1 MQTIIDPVQGIFQAA
16 RSLEA
21 LIASGAPVSR
31 KHLNTAMEEAFGGDD
46 ASGAWTQRQS
56 FDALETAMTLTLLSR
71 AEATDIATEI
81 SELASL
87 VARLPTHTVR
97 SEEQYQLQQ
106 FSTPAD
112 IAGLAAH
119 LAAIGLDDLVL
130 EPSAG
135 TGLLAAFARRAGA
148 RLQLNEYDPVRA
160 GLLRSI
166 FNDPEVTEH
175 DGARIA
181 TLRASDPR
189 PSVILIN
196 PPFSMSLGRGEDR
209 NAAARHLASALNRLA
224 RGGRAVAIMPDWF
237 APGPRMEQVFRTTLD
252 GMTVSMSLRLDSGAY
267 AKHGTSVAVRI
278 YVIDKLPGQ
287 LSCVTINRASAA
299 DLLAAIAAVPPRAA
313 LAPMERDT
321 GARPA
326 KLSLFRSVKSAV
338 PRPVIIRAPQ
348 RNEVADVRYT
358 VLNEPA
364 PAGEQQ
370 GVYSAYRPSR
380 VAFTDAGEHPTL
392 LVESA
397 AMASINAPRPSYVP
411 RLPEQIVAR
420 KLLSAAQLET
430 VVYAGEAW
438 SRTLP
443 GRFVVD
449 PKLVQ
454 LQESAEGRAYRCGFF
469 LGDGTGAGKGRQ
481 AAACIMDQWLRGKRK
496 HLWISKNAPLLEDAR
511 RDWTALGGLSADI
524 IELSAWKI
532 GQTISAPEGIL
543 FIPYGTLRSQRVDD
557 TRLDQIIEWAGDAFD
572 GVIVLDEAHELG
584 GVAGGEGT
592 MGKKDGSLQGI
603 AGVMLQNRLPDARVL
618 YASATGASDINN
630 LAYAVRLGLWGPGT
644 AFGTREKFITEI
656 REGGIAAMELVARDL
671 KASGLYLSRAL
682 SFAGVEYDILQ
693 HDLTPDQIAIYDQY
707 SDAWSIIHRNME
719 EALDYTG
726 IVDALEDAT
735 LNSQAKAAARSR
747 FEGAKQRFFGQ
758 ILLSMKLPS
767 LFPAIDAHLTD
778 NESVVIQLV
787 STAEAI
793 LDRRLADLEPDERE
807 ALDIDLS
814 PRELCIDYLRRA
826 FPTRQME
833 EYQDDTGETRSRP
846 MFDTSGNAV
855 YNERAEAA
863 RDALVEHL
871 CALPP
876 IHSALDAI
884 ILRFGADLVA
894 EVTGRSKRL
903 MRSADGSQRL
913 ESRSA
918 RSNLVETQAFMSG
931 TKRVLVFSDAGGTGR
946 SYHASLD
953 VKNQERRV
961 HFLLEPGWRADR
973 AIQGL
978 GRTHRTHQAQPPLF
992 RPVTTNCRG
1001 ELRFTSTIARR
1012 LDSLGA
1018 LTRGQ
1023 RQTGGQNLF
1032 DPSDNLESDY
1042 AKAALIDWYHLL
1054 VRGKLTSTTLSSF
1067 ERESGLTL
1075 NDKDGIISE
1084 DLPPIQ
1090 RWLNRLLA
1098 LKIATQNA
1106 IFDEFIALVETRVSA
1121 AKEAGT
1127 FDVGVETLLVDS
1139 CELLGDTIIRT
1150 DPQTGATSH
1159 LLEILT
1165 HRRRQPVALLR
1176 LKGLAERE
1184 PRIGWLKNGRSGKVA
1199 LRIPAHPHMDDQGN
1213 TLTRYE
1219 LVRPLRS
1226 EFMLAR
1232 DLEESAWEEVDQT
1245 VFDAA
1250 WQAEYEADANSLVSD
1265 TLFLATGLLL
1275 PVWGALPKE
1284 DLTVNRI
1291 LDQAGNGWLGRR
1303 IPEIYVEGVL
1313 NKLGVAQRVD
1323 IAPEKLAEAILA
1335 GRTYTAQHPLNVTI
1349 KTSRVNGQKRLEI
1362 VGAEAAQLPSF
1373 KAMGCFTEIIAYKT
1387 RLFIP
1392 LEGAAAIVA
1401 GLVA

>member
-1 MQTIIDPVQGIFQAA
+1 MRMTTDVGEGLFIAASTIYDNID
-16 RSLEA
+16 
-21 LIASGAPVSR
+21 SGETITR
-31 KHLNTAMEEAFGGDD
+31 DTLNAAMELAFGASD
-46 ASGAWTQRQS
+46 ASGAWSQRQS
-56 FDALETAMTLTLLSR
+56 FDALEAAMSLWLTSSR
-71 AEATDIATEI
+71 PDPEPAT
-81 SELASL
+81 ELASL
-87 VARLPTHTVR
+87 SAKVALFPTHTVR
-97 SEEQYQLQQ
+97 SEEQYLLQQ

-112 IAGLAAH
+112 IAWLTSH
-119 LAAIGLDDLVL
+119 LAVLGADDIVL

-135 TGLLAAFARRAGA
+135 TGMLAAFAKRAGTS
-148 RLQLNEYDPVRA
+148 LQLNEFDPTRA
-160 GLLRSI
+160 SLLRHI
-166 FNDPEVTEH
+166 FPGCTVSEH

-181 TLRASDPR
+181 SLCADALRPT
-189 PSVILIN
+189 VVLIN

-209 NAAARHLASALNRLA
+209 NAAARHLASALNRLD

-237 APGPRMEQVFRTTLD
+237 APGPRMEQIFRTTLE
-252 GMTVSMSLRLDSGAY
+252 GTTIKLSLRLDRGAY

-278 YVIDKLPGQ
+278 YVIDKVPGS
-287 LSCVTINRASAA
+287 LSCVTINRATPA
-299 DLLAAIAAVPPRAA
+299 DLLAAIDCVPPRA
-313 LAPMERDT
+313 LRVAPERRAAT
-321 GARPA
+321 QPTR
-326 KLSLFRSVKSAV
+326 LSLFRSVKSAA
-338 PRPVIIRAPQ
+338 PRPVIVRTPQ
-348 RNEVADVRYT
+348 RNEVADIAYR
-358 VLNEPA
+358 VLDEPA

-370 GVYSAYRPSR
+370 GVYSSYRPSR
-380 VAFTDAGEHPTL
+380 LEFFEAGEHPTM

-397 AMASINAPRPSYVP
+397 AMASIHAPKPAYVP
-411 RLPEQIVAR
+411 RLPEQIVAK

-430 VVYAGEAW
+430 VVYAGDAW

-449 PKLVQ
+449 PKSVQ
-454 LQESAEGRAYRCGFF
+454 LTESADGATYRTGFF

-481 AAACIMDQWLRGKRK
+481 AAACIMDQWLRGKRR
-496 HLWISKNAPLLEDAR
+496 HIWISKNAPLLEDAR

-524 IELSAWKI
+524 IELAAWKI
-532 GQTISAPEGIL
+532 NQPISAPEGIL
-543 FIPYGTLRSQRVDD
+543 FVPYGTLRSARVDE
-557 TRLDQIIEWAGDAFD
+557 TRLDQIIAWAGADFE

-592 MGKKDGSLQGI
+592 MGRKDGSLQGI
-603 AGVMLQNRLPDARVL
+603 AGVMLQNRLPEARVL

-644 AFGTREKFITEI
+644 AFANREKFITEI

-682 SFAGVEYDILQ
+682 SFAGVEYEILQ
-693 HDLTPDQIAIYDQY
+693 HDLTPDQIEIYDQY
-707 SDAWSIIHRNME
+707 SEGWSIIHRNME
-719 EALDYTG
+719 DALELTG
-726 IVDALEDAT
+726 IVDALENAT

-747 FEGAKQRFFGQ
+747 FESAKQRFFGQ
-758 ILLSMKLPS
+758 LLLSMKLPS
-767 LFPAIDAHLTD
+767 LFPAIDQHLTEGD
-778 NESVVIQLV
+778 SVVIQLV

-793 LDRRLADLEPDERE
+793 LDRRLAELDPEERE
-807 ALDIDLS
+807 ALDLDLS
-814 PRELCIDYLRRA
+814 PRELVIDYLTRA
-826 FPTRQME
+826 FPTRQMV

-846 MFDTSGNAV
+846 MFDADGNAV
-855 YNERAEAA
+855 YNAQAEAA
-863 RDALVEHL
+863 REALLEHL

-884 ILRFGADLVA
+884 ILRFGADMVA

-918 RSNLVETQAFMSG
+918 RSNLVETQAFMQGS
-931 TKRVLVFSDAGGTGR
+931 KRLLIFSDAGGTGR

-953 VKNQERRV
+953 AKNQARRV

-1012 LDSLGA
+1012 LDALGA

-1054 VRGKLTSTTLSSF
+1054 VRGKLQSCTLAGF
-1067 ERESGLTL
+1067 ENDTGLRLT
-1075 NDKDGIISE
+1075 DQDGVISE

-1098 LKIATQNA
+1098 LRIATQNA

-1121 AKEAGT
+1121 AKDAGT
-1127 FDVGVETLLVDS
+1127 FDVGVETLLVES

-1165 HRRRQPVALLR
+1165 QRRRQPLALSR
-1176 LKGLAERE
+1176 LKGFSRDKHVA
-1184 PRIGWLKNGRSGKVA
+1184 WLRNARSGKVA

-1213 TLTRYE
+1213 TLIRYE

-1226 EFMLAR
+1226 EFILLR
-1232 DLEESAWEEVDQT
+1232 DLAESAWEAIAEAA
-1245 VFDAA
+1245 FDAA
-1250 WQAEYEADANSLVSD
+1250 WHSEFEADASSLIAD
-1265 TLFLATGLLL
+1265 TLYLATGLLL

-1284 DLTVNRI
+1284 DLTVMRI
-1291 LDQAGNGWLGRR
+1291 LDAAGNGWLGRR
-1303 IPEIYVEGVL
+1303 IPDIYVERVL
-1313 NKLGVAQRVD
+1313 DRLGVSDRVA
-1323 IAPEKLAEAILA
+1323 IAPEKLTQAILA
-1335 GRTYTAQHPLNVTI
+1335 GRSYTLKHPLNATI

-1362 VGAEAAQLPSF
+1362 AGADAAQLSGF

-1387 RLFIP
+1387 RVFLP
-1392 LEGAAAIVA
+1392 LDTAPSILARLLA
-1401 GLVA
+1401 

>member
-1 MQTIIDPVQGIFQAA
+1 MRMMTTLGEGLNLAA
-16 RSLEA
+16 RDIHS
-21 LIASGAPVSR
+21 LIALDQPITRAT
-31 KHLNTAMEEAFGGDD
+31 LNTAMERAFGASD
-46 ASGAWTQRQS
+46 ATGAWSQRQS
-56 FDALETAMTLTLLSR
+56 FDALEAAVSLWVMQAPKEGDLKT
-71 AEATDIATEI
+71 
-81 SELASL
+81 ELANIAAM
-87 VARLPTHTVR
+87 VARLPTQTVR
-97 SEEQYQLQQ
+97 SEEQYALQQ

-112 IAGLAAH
+112 IAWLAAY
-119 LAAIGLDDLVL
+119 LAAVTRSDIVL

-135 TGLLAAFARRAGA
+135 TGLLAAFAKRAGA
-148 RLQLNEYDPVRA
+148 TLQLNEYDPVRA
-160 GLLRSI
+160 SLLRQLFSGS
-166 FNDPEVTEH
+166 DVSEH

-181 TLRASDPR
+181 SLRAEDPR
-189 PSVILIN
+189 PSVLLIN
-196 PPFSMSLGRGEDR
+196 PPFSMSLGRGVDR
-209 NAAARHLASALNRLA
+209 NAAARHLASALNRLE

-237 APGPRMEQVFRTTLD
+237 APGPRTEQVFRTTLD
-252 GMTVSMSLRLDSGAY
+252 GMRVVQSLRLDRGAY

-278 YVIDKLPGQ
+278 YVIDKLPGS
-287 LSCVTINRASAA
+287 LTCVTINRVTPA
-299 DLLAAIAAVPPRAA
+299 DLLDAIPMVPSRAA
-313 LAPMERDT
+313 LVPAD
-321 GARPA
+321 RPA
-326 KLSLFRSVKSAV
+326 SSRSSKLSLFRSVKSTT
-338 PRPVIIRAPQ
+338 PRPVIMRAPQ
-348 RNEVADVRYT
+348 RNEVADIGYI
-358 VLNEPA
+358 VLAEPA

-370 GVYSAYRPSR
+370 GVYSSYRPSR
-380 VAFTDAGEHPTL
+380 LMFTDAGEHPTM

-397 AMASINAPRPSYVP
+397 AMASINAPKPAYVP

-430 VVYAGEAW
+430 VVYAGDAW
-438 SRTLP
+438 SRELP

-449 PKLVQ
+449 PKSVQ
-454 LQESAEGRAYRCGFF
+454 LTETADGDSYRYGFF

-481 AAACIMDQWLRGKRK
+481 AAACIMDQWLRGKRR
-496 HLWISKNAPLLEDAR
+496 HVWISKNATLLEDAR

-524 IELSAWKI
+524 IELAAWKI
-532 GQTISAPEGIL
+532 NQPISSPEGIL
-543 FIPYGTLRSQRVDD
+543 FVPYGTLRSARVDE
-557 TRLDQIIEWAGDAFD
+557 TRLDQIIAWAGADFE
-572 GVIVLDEAHELG
+572 GVVVLDEAHELG

-592 MGKKDGSLQGI
+592 MGRKDGSLQGI
-603 AGVMLQNRLPDARVL
+603 AGVMLQNRLPKARVL

-644 AFGTREKFITEI
+644 AFASREKFITEI

-693 HDLTPDQIAIYDQY
+693 HDLSPDQIDVYDQY
-707 SDAWSIIHRNME
+707 SEAWSIIHRNME
-719 EALDYTG
+719 EALEITG
-726 IVDALEDAT
+726 IVDAIEDAT

-747 FEGAKQRFFGQ
+747 FESAKQRFFGQ

-767 LFPAIDAHLTD
+767 LFPAIDQHL
-778 NESVVIQLV
+778 NEEDSVVIQLV

-793 LDRRLADLEPDERE
+793 LDRRLADLDPQERE
-807 ALDIDLS
+807 ELDVDLS
-814 PRELCIDYLRRA
+814 PRELVIDYLARA
-826 FPTRQME
+826 FPTRQMV

-846 MFDTSGNAV
+846 MFDADGNAV
-855 YNERAEAA
+855 YNAQAEEA
-863 RDALVEHL
+863 RDALIEQL
-871 CALPP
+871 CALPA

-884 ILRFGADLVA
+884 ILRFGADMVA

-918 RSNLVETQAFMSG
+918 RSNLVETQAFMNG
-931 TKRVLVFSDAGGTGR
+931 TKRLLIFSDAGGTGR

-953 VKNQERRV
+953 VTNQARRV

-1012 LDSLGA
+1012 LDALGA

-1042 AKAALIDWYHLL
+1042 AKAALINWYHLL
-1054 VRGKLTSTTLSSF
+1054 VRGKLESMSLKDF
-1067 ERESGLTL
+1067 ECASGLSLT
-1075 NDKDGIISE
+1075 DKDGIISE

-1098 LKIATQNA
+1098 LRIATQNA

-1121 AKEAGT
+1121 AKDAGT
-1127 FDVGVETLLVDS
+1127 FDVGVETLLVES

-1165 HRRRQPVALLR
+1165 QRRRQPLALAR
-1176 LKGLAERE
+1176 LKAMTQDK
-1184 PRIGWLKNGRSGKVA
+1184 RIAWLRNSRSGKVA

-1213 TLTRYE
+1213 TLIRYE

-1226 EFMLAR
+1226 EFILERNLA
-1232 DLEESAWEEVDQT
+1232 ESAWEDMSESN
-1245 VFDAA
+1245 FDAA
-1250 WQAEYEADANSLVSD
+1250 WQAEYEEDANGLVAD
-1265 TLFLATGLLL
+1265 TLYLATGLLL

-1284 DLTVNRI
+1284 DLSVMRI
-1291 LDQAGNGWLGRR
+1291 LDEAGNGWLGRR
-1303 IPEIYVEGVL
+1303 IPEIYVERVL
-1313 NKLGVAQRVD
+1313 DKLGVSDRVA
-1323 IAPEKLAEAILA
+1323 IAPDKLAQAILA
-1335 GRTYTAQHPLNVTI
+1335 GRSYTVKHPLNATI
-1349 KTSRVNGQKRLEI
+1349 KTSRVNGHKRLEI
-1362 VGAEAAQLPSF
+1362 AGVEAAQLPGL

-1387 RLFIP
+1387 RVFVP
-1392 LEGAAAIVA
+1392 LDAASSILARLLA
-1401 GLVA
+1401 

>member
-1 MQTIIDPVQGIFQAA
+1 MQTIIDPAEGILRAA
-16 RSLEA
+16 RDIHSL
-21 LIASGAPVSR
+21 IVSDAPVTR
-31 KHLNTAMEEAFGGDD
+31 TGLNEAMTRAFGADD
-46 ASGAWTQRQS
+46 ASGAWSQRQS
-56 FDALETAMTLTLLSR
+56 FDALEAAMSLAIAAKDR
-71 AEATDIATEI
+71 EADPG

-87 VARLPTHTVR
+87 TALVASLPTHTVR
-97 SEEQYQLQQ
+97 SEAQYELQQ

-112 IAGLAAH
+112 IACLVAH
-119 LAAIGLDDLVL
+119 LARIDRDDIVL

-135 TGLLAAFARRAGA
+135 TGILAAFAKREGA

-160 GLLRSI
+160 ALLRSI
-166 FNDPEVTEH
+166 FSDAPVTGH

-181 TLRASDPR
+181 TLCATDPR
-189 PSVILIN
+189 PSVVLVN
-196 PPFSMSLGRGEDR
+196 PPFSVSLGRGEDR
-209 NAAARHLASALNRLA
+209 NAGARHLASALGRLE
-224 RGGRAVAIMPDWF
+224 RGGRAIAVMPDWF

-252 GMTVSMSLRLDSGAY
+252 GMTVALSLRLDAGAY
-267 AKHGTSVAVRI
+267 AKHGTSVAVRL

-287 LSCVTINRASAA
+287 LSCVTINRATPLE
-299 DLLAAIAAVPPRAA
+299 LLAAIPSIPPRAP
-313 LAPMERDT
+313 LAPAESQAP
-321 GARPA
+321 ARPA
-326 KLSLFRSVKSAV
+326 RLSLFRSVKSAV
-338 PRPVIIRAPQ
+338 QRPVIIRSPQ
-348 RNEVADVRYT
+348 RNEVTDVRYA
-358 VLNEPA
+358 VLDEPA

-380 VAFTDAGEHPTL
+380 VVFTDAGEHPTM

-397 AMASINAPRPSYVP
+397 AMASINAPKPGYVP

-430 VVYAGEAW
+430 VVYAGDAW

-443 GRFVVD
+443 GRYAID
-449 PKLVQ
+449 PKSVQ
-454 LQESAEGRAYRCGFF
+454 LQESAEGRSYRCGFF

-496 HLWISKNAPLLEDAR
+496 HIWISKNAPLLEDAR
-511 RDWTALGGLSADI
+511 RDWTALGGLAADI
-524 IELSAWKI
+524 IELGAWKI

-543 FIPYGTLRSQRVDD
+543 FIPYGTLRSQRVED
-557 TRLDQIIEWAGDAFD
+557 TRLDQIVEWAGDAFE

-644 AFGTREKFITEI
+644 AFAGREKFITEI

-693 HDLTPDQIAIYDQY
+693 HDLTDDQIGIYDQY
-707 SDAWSIIHRNME
+707 SEAWSIIHRNME
-719 EALDYTG
+719 EALGHTG
-726 IVDALEDAT
+726 IVDPLEDET

-747 FEGAKQRFFGQ
+747 FESAKQRFFGQ

-767 LFPAIDAHLTD
+767 LFPAIDAHLKD
-778 NESVVIQLV
+778 SESAVIQLV

-793 LDRRLADLEPDERE
+793 LDRRLADLDPEERE
-807 ALDIDLS
+807 ALDVDLS

-833 EYQDDTGETRSRP
+833 EYKDDTGETRSRP
-846 MFDTSGNAV
+846 MFDAAGNAV

-931 TKRVLVFSDAGGTGR
+931 AKRVLVFSDAGGTGR

-953 VKNQERRV
+953 AKNQERRV

-1023 RQTGGQNLF
+1023 RQTGGQNMF

-1042 AKAALIDWYHLL
+1042 AKSALIDWYHLL
-1054 VRGKLTSTTLSSF
+1054 VRGKLTSTTLASF
-1067 ERESGLTL
+1067 ERDSGLSLT
-1075 NDKDGIISE
+1075 DKDGVIRE

-1098 LKIATQNA
+1098 LKIAQQNA

-1121 AKEAGT
+1121 AKDAGT
-1127 FDVGVETLLVDS
+1127 FDVGVETLLVES
-1139 CELLGDTIIRT
+1139 CELLSDTVIRT

-1165 HRRRQPVALLR
+1165 KRRRQPVPLAR
-1176 LKGLAERE
+1176 LKGLATGERAVA
-1184 PRIGWLKNGRSGKVA
+1184 WLQNGRSGKVA
-1199 LRIPAHPHMDDQGN
+1199 LRIAAHPHMDAEGN

-1226 EFMLAR
+1226 EYILAR
-1232 DLEESAWEEVDQT
+1232 NLEESAWSEIEEAD
-1245 VFDAA
+1245 FERA
-1250 WQAEYEADANSLVSD
+1250 WQAEFEEDANRLVSD

-1291 LDQAGNGWLGRR
+1291 LDEAGNGWLGRH

-1313 NKLGVAQRVD
+1313 DKLGVTDRVE
-1323 IAPEKLAEAILA
+1323 IAPEKLTDAILA
-1335 GRTYTAQHPLNVTI
+1335 GRSYTAKHPLNVTI

-1362 VGAEAAQLPSF
+1362 TGAEAAQLASF

-1392 LEGAAAIVA
+1392 LEGAAGIVA
-1401 GLVA
+1401 RLLA

>member
-1 MQTIIDPVQGIFQAA
+1 MRMMTTLGEGLNLAA
-16 RSLEA
+16 RDIHS
-21 LIASGAPVSR
+21 LIASDQPITRAT
-31 KHLNTAMEEAFGGDD
+31 LNTAMERAFGASD
-46 ASGAWTQRQS
+46 ATGAWSQRQS
-56 FDALETAMTLTLLSR
+56 FDALEAAVSLWVMQAPMEGYLKTGLANIAAM
-71 AEATDIATEI
+71 
-81 SELASL
+81 
-87 VARLPTHTVR
+87 VARLPTQTVR
-97 SEEQYQLQQ
+97 SEEQYALQQ

-112 IAGLAAH
+112 IAWLAAY
-119 LAAIGLDDLVL
+119 LAAITPSDIVL
-130 EPSAG
+130 EPCAG
-135 TGLLAAFARRAGA
+135 TGLLAAFAKRAGA
-148 RLQLNEYDPVRA
+148 TLQLNEYDPVRA
-160 GLLRSI
+160 SLLRLLFSGS
-166 FNDPEVTEH
+166 DVSEH

-181 TLRASDPR
+181 SLRAEDPR
-189 PSVILIN
+189 PSVLLIN
-196 PPFSMSLGRGEDR
+196 PPFSMSLGRGVDR
-209 NAAARHLASALNRLA
+209 NAAARHLASALNRLE

-237 APGPRMEQVFRTTLD
+237 APGPRTEQVFRTTLD
-252 GMTVSMSLRLDSGAY
+252 GMRVVQSLRLDRGAY

-278 YVIDKLPGQ
+278 YVIDKLPGS
-287 LSCVTINRASAA
+287 LTCVTINRVTPA
-299 DLLAAIAAVPPRAA
+299 DLLDAIPMVPPRAI
-313 LAPMERDT
+313 LAPAD
-321 GARPA
+321 RPA
-326 KLSLFRSVKSAV
+326 SPRSSKLSLFRSVKSTR
-338 PRPVIIRAPQ
+338 PRPVIVRAPQ
-348 RNEVADVRYT
+348 RNEVADIGYT
-358 VLNEPA
+358 VLDEPA

-370 GVYSAYRPSR
+370 GVYSSYRPSR
-380 VAFTDAGEHPTL
+380 LMFTDAGEHPTM

-397 AMASINAPRPSYVP
+397 AMASINAPKPAYVP

-430 VVYAGEAW
+430 VVYAGDAW
-438 SRTLP
+438 SRELP

-449 PKLVQ
+449 PKSVQ
-454 LQESAEGRAYRCGFF
+454 LTETADGDSYRYGFF

-481 AAACIMDQWLRGKRK
+481 AAACIMDQWLRGKRR
-496 HLWISKNAPLLEDAR
+496 HIWISKNATLLEDAR

-524 IELSAWKI
+524 IELAAWKI
-532 GQTISAPEGIL
+532 NQPISSPEGIL
-543 FIPYGTLRSQRVDD
+543 FVPYGTLRSARVDE
-557 TRLDQIIEWAGDAFD
+557 TRLDQIIAWAGADFE

-592 MGKKDGSLQGI
+592 MGRKDGSLQGI
-603 AGVMLQNRLPDARVL
+603 AGVMLQNRLPKSRVL

-644 AFGTREKFITEI
+644 AFANREKFITEI

-693 HDLTPDQIAIYDQY
+693 HDLSPDQIDVYDQY
-707 SDAWSIIHRNME
+707 SEAWSIIHRNME
-719 EALDYTG
+719 EALEITG
-726 IVDALEDAT
+726 IVDAIEDAT

-747 FEGAKQRFFGQ
+747 FESAKQRFFGQ

-767 LFPAIDAHLTD
+767 LFPAIDQHLNKD
-778 NESVVIQLV
+778 DSVVIQLV

-793 LDRRLADLEPDERE
+793 LDRRLADLDPQERE
-807 ALDIDLS
+807 ELDVDLS
-814 PRELCIDYLRRA
+814 PRELVIDYLARA
-826 FPTRQME
+826 FPTRQMV

-846 MFDTSGNAV
+846 MFDADGNAV
-855 YNERAEAA
+855 YNAQAEEA
-863 RDALVEHL
+863 RDALIEQL
-871 CALPP
+871 CALPA

-884 ILRFGADLVA
+884 ILRFGADMVA

-918 RSNLVETQAFMSG
+918 RSNLVETQAFMNG
-931 TKRVLVFSDAGGTGR
+931 TKRLLIFSDAGGTGR

-953 VKNQERRV
+953 VKNQARRV

-1012 LDSLGA
+1012 LDALGA

-1042 AKAALIDWYHLL
+1042 AKAALINWYHLL
-1054 VRGKLTSTTLSSF
+1054 VRGKLQSMSLQDF
-1067 ERESGLTL
+1067 ERASGLSLT
-1075 NDKDGIISE
+1075 DKDGIISE

-1098 LKIATQNA
+1098 LRIATQNA

-1121 AKEAGT
+1121 AKDAGT
-1127 FDVGVETLLVDS
+1127 FDVGVETLLVES

-1165 HRRRQPVALLR
+1165 QRRRQPLALAR
-1176 LKGLAERE
+1176 LKAMTQDK
-1184 PRIGWLKNGRSGKVA
+1184 RIAWLRNTRSGKVA

-1213 TLTRYE
+1213 TLIRYE

-1226 EFMLAR
+1226 EFILERNLA
-1232 DLEESAWEEVDQT
+1232 ESAWEDMSESN
-1245 VFDAA
+1245 FDAA
-1250 WQAEYEADANSLVSD
+1250 WQAEYEEDANGLVAD
-1265 TLFLATGLLL
+1265 TLYLATGLLL

-1284 DLTVNRI
+1284 DLSVMRI
-1291 LDQAGNGWLGRR
+1291 LDEAGNGWLGRR
-1303 IPEIYVEGVL
+1303 IPEIYVERVL
-1313 NKLGVAQRVD
+1313 DKLGVSDRVA
-1323 IAPEKLAEAILA
+1323 IAPDKLAQAILA
-1335 GRTYTAQHPLNVTI
+1335 GRSYTVKHPLNATI
-1349 KTSRVNGQKRLEI
+1349 KTSRVNGHKRLEI
-1362 VGAEAAQLPSF
+1362 AGVEAAQLPGL

-1387 RLFIP
+1387 RVFVP
-1392 LEGAAAIVA
+1392 LDAASSILARLLA
-1401 GLVA
+1401 

>member
-1 MQTIIDPVQGIFQAA
+1 MRMMTTLGEGLNLAA
-16 RSLEA
+16 RDIHS
-21 LIASGAPVSR
+21 LIALNQPITRAT
-31 KHLNTAMEEAFGGDD
+31 LNTAMERAFGASD
-46 ASGAWTQRQS
+46 ATGAWSQRQS
-56 FDALETAMTLTLLSR
+56 FDALEAAVSLWVMQAPKEGDPKT
-71 AEATDIATEI
+71 
-81 SELASL
+81 ELANIAAM
-87 VARLPTHTVR
+87 VARLPTQTVR
-97 SEEQYQLQQ
+97 SEEQYALQQ

-112 IAGLAAH
+112 IAWLAAY
-119 LAAIGLDDLVL
+119 LAAIIPSDIVL

-135 TGLLAAFARRAGA
+135 TGLLAAFAKRAGA
-148 RLQLNEYDPVRA
+148 KLQLNEYDPLRA
-160 GLLRSI
+160 SLLRLLFSGS
-166 FNDPEVTEH
+166 DVSEH

-181 TLRASDPR
+181 SLRAEDPR
-189 PSVILIN
+189 PSVLLIN
-196 PPFSMSLGRGEDR
+196 PPFSMSLGRGVDR
-209 NAAARHLASALNRLA
+209 NAAARHLASALNRLE

-237 APGPRMEQVFRTTLD
+237 APGPRTEQVFRTTLD
-252 GMTVSMSLRLDSGAY
+252 GMRVVQSLRLDRGAY

-278 YVIDKLPGQ
+278 YVIDKLPGS
-287 LSCVTINRASAA
+287 LTCVTINRVTPA
-299 DLLAAIAAVPPRAA
+299 DLLDAIPMVPPRAI
-313 LAPMERDT
+313 LAPAD
-321 GARPA
+321 RPA
-326 KLSLFRSVKSAV
+326 SPRSSKLSLFRSVKSTT
-338 PRPVIIRAPQ
+338 PRPVIVRAPQ
-348 RNEVADVRYT
+348 RNEVADIGYT
-358 VLNEPA
+358 VLDEPA

-370 GVYSAYRPSR
+370 GVYSSYRPSR
-380 VAFTDAGEHPTL
+380 LMFTDAGEHPTM

-397 AMASINAPRPSYVP
+397 AMASINAPKPAYVP

-430 VVYAGEAW
+430 VVYAGDAW
-438 SRTLP
+438 SRELP

-449 PKLVQ
+449 PKSVQ
-454 LQESAEGRAYRCGFF
+454 LTETADGDSYRYGFF

-481 AAACIMDQWLRGKRK
+481 AAACIMDQWLRGKRR
-496 HLWISKNAPLLEDAR
+496 HIWISKNATLLEDAR

-524 IELSAWKI
+524 IELAAWKI
-532 GQTISAPEGIL
+532 NQPISSPEGIL
-543 FIPYGTLRSQRVDD
+543 FVPYGTLRSARVDE
-557 TRLDQIIEWAGDAFD
+557 TRLDQIIAWAGADFE

-592 MGKKDGSLQGI
+592 MGRKDGSLQGI
-603 AGVMLQNRLPDARVL
+603 AGVMLQNRLPKARVL

-644 AFGTREKFITEI
+644 AFANREKFITEI

-693 HDLTPDQIAIYDQY
+693 HDLSPDQIDVYDQY
-707 SDAWSIIHRNME
+707 SEAWSIIHRNME
-719 EALDYTG
+719 EALEITG
-726 IVDALEDAT
+726 IVDAIEDAT

-747 FEGAKQRFFGQ
+747 FESAKQRFFGQ

-767 LFPAIDAHLTD
+767 LFPAIDQHLNKD
-778 NESVVIQLV
+778 DSVVIQLV

-793 LDRRLADLEPDERE
+793 LDRRLADLDPQERE
-807 ALDIDLS
+807 ELDVDLS
-814 PRELCIDYLRRA
+814 PRELVIDYLARA
-826 FPTRQME
+826 FPTRQMV

-846 MFDTSGNAV
+846 MFDSDGNAV
-855 YNERAEAA
+855 YNAQAEEA
-863 RDALVEHL
+863 RDALIEQL
-871 CALPP
+871 CALPA

-884 ILRFGADLVA
+884 ILRFGADMVA

-918 RSNLVETQAFMSG
+918 RSNLVETQAFMNG
-931 TKRVLVFSDAGGTGR
+931 TKRLLIFSDAGGTGR

-953 VKNQERRV
+953 VKNQARRV

-1012 LDSLGA
+1012 LDALGA

-1042 AKAALIDWYHLL
+1042 AKAALVNWYHLL
-1054 VRGKLTSTTLSSF
+1054 VRGKLESMSLQDF
-1067 ERESGLTL
+1067 ERASGLSLT
-1075 NDKDGIISE
+1075 DKDGIISE

-1098 LKIATQNA
+1098 LRIATQNA

-1121 AKEAGT
+1121 AKDAGT
-1127 FDVGVETLLVDS
+1127 FDVGVETLLVES

-1165 HRRRQPVALLR
+1165 QRRRQPLALAR
-1176 LKGLAERE
+1176 LKVMTQDK
-1184 PRIGWLKNGRSGKVA
+1184 RIAWLRNTRSGKVA

-1213 TLTRYE
+1213 TLIRYE

-1226 EFMLAR
+1226 EFILERNLA
-1232 DLEESAWEEVDQT
+1232 ESAWEDLAESN
-1245 VFDAA
+1245 FDAA
-1250 WQAEYEADANSLVSD
+1250 WQAEYKEDANGLVAD
-1265 TLFLATGLLL
+1265 TLYLATGLLL

-1284 DLTVNRI
+1284 DLSVMRI
-1291 LDQAGNGWLGRR
+1291 LDEAGNGWLGRR
-1303 IPEIYVEGVL
+1303 IPEIYVERVL
-1313 NKLGVAQRVD
+1313 DKLGVSDRVA
-1323 IAPEKLAEAILA
+1323 IAPDKLAQAILA
-1335 GRTYTAQHPLNVTI
+1335 GRSYTVKHPLNATI
-1349 KTSRVNGQKRLEI
+1349 KTSRVNGHKRLEI
-1362 VGAEAAQLPSF
+1362 AGVEAAQLPGL

-1387 RLFIP
+1387 RVFVP
-1392 LEGAAAIVA
+1392 LDAASSILARLLA
-1401 GLVA
+1401 

>member
-1 MQTIIDPVQGIFQAA
+1 MRTISDRVDAYYLAA
-16 RSLEA
+16 RNIHH
-21 LIASGAPVSR
+21 LIGTQGKISR
-31 KHLNTAMEEAFGGDD
+31 AMLNAAMTEAFGGDD
-46 ASGAWTQRQS
+46 AAGAWTQRQS
-56 FDALETAMTLTLLSR
+56 FDALEAAVSLSVMAMG
-71 AEATDIATEI
+71 AKADPAA
-81 SELASL
+81 ELARVSAL
-87 VARLPTHTVR
+87 MARLPTHTVR
-97 SEEQYQLQQ
+97 SEQQYELQQ

-112 IAGLAAH
+112 IAWLVVH
-119 LAAIGLDDLVL
+119 LAALGSDDVVL

-135 TGLLAAFARRAGA
+135 TGLLAAFAKHACA
-148 RLQLNEYDPVRA
+148 SLQLNEYDPSRA
-160 GLLRSI
+160 GLLRLLFTGS
-166 FNDPEVTEH
+166 EVSEH

-181 TLRASDPR
+181 TLGAELPR
-189 PSVILIN
+189 PSVVLIN

-209 NAAARHLASALNRLA
+209 NAAARHLASALNRLE

-237 APGPRMEQVFRTTLD
+237 ACGPRMEQVFRTTLE
-252 GMTVSMSLRLDSGAY
+252 GMTVAMALRLDSGAY

-287 LSCVTINRASAA
+287 LGCVTINRASPAE
-299 DLLAAIAAVPPRAA
+299 LLAAIASVPPRAP
-313 LAPMERDT
+313 LAP
-321 GARPA
+321 ARRA
-326 KLSLFRSVKSAV
+326 VSGRAGKLSLFRSVKSAQ
-338 PRPVIIRAPQ
+338 PHPVIVRAPQ

-358 VLNEPA
+358 VLDEPA

-380 VAFTDAGEHPTL
+380 VVFTDAGEHPTM

-397 AMASINAPRPSYVP
+397 AMASINAPKPGYTP

-420 KLLSAAQLET
+420 RLLSAAQLET
-430 VVYAGEAW
+430 VVYAGDAW

-449 PKLVQ
+449 PKSVQ
-454 LQESAEGRAYRCGFF
+454 LNENAEGHACRYGFF

-481 AAACIMDQWLRGKRK
+481 AAACIMDQWLRGKRR
-496 HLWISKNAPLLEDAR
+496 HIWVSKNAPLLEDAR
-511 RDWTALGGLSADI
+511 RDWTALGGLLADI
-524 IELSAWKI
+524 LELAAWKI
-532 GQTISAPEGIL
+532 NQPISAPEGIL
-543 FIPYGTLRSQRVDD
+543 FVPYGTLRSARVDE
-557 TRLDQIIEWAGDAFD
+557 TRLDQIIAWAGNDFE

-603 AGVMLQNRLPDARVL
+603 AGVMLQNRLPQARVL

-644 AFGTREKFITEI
+644 AFANREKFITEI

-693 HDLTPDQIAIYDQY
+693 HDLTPDQIEVYDQY
-707 SDAWSIIHRNME
+707 SEAWSIIHRNME
-719 EALDYTG
+719 EALDLTG
-726 IVDALEDAT
+726 IVDALENAT

-747 FEGAKQRFFGQ
+747 FESAKQRFFGQ

-767 LFPAIDAHLTD
+767 LFPAIETHLGGSD
-778 NESVVIQLV
+778 SVVVQLV

-793 LDRRLADLEPDERE
+793 LDRRLADLEPEERE
-807 ALDIDLS
+807 ELDVDLS
-814 PRELCIDYLRRA
+814 PRELVIDYLRRA

-833 EYQDDTGETRSRP
+833 EYRDDTGETRSRP
-846 MFDTSGNAV
+846 MFDTNGNAV
-855 YNERAEAA
+855 YNTQAEAA

-884 ILRFGADLVA
+884 ILRFGADMVA

-913 ESRSA
+913 ETRSG
-918 RSNLVETQAFMSG
+918 RSNLVETQAFMNG
-931 TKRVLVFSDAGGTGR
+931 AKRVLVFSDAGGTGR

-953 VKNQERRV
+953 VRNQERRV

-1012 LDSLGA
+1012 LDALGA

-1042 AKAALIDWYHLL
+1042 AKGALIDWYHLL
-1054 VRGKLTSTTLSSF
+1054 VRGKLHSTSLNDF
-1067 ERESGLTL
+1067 ERESGLSLT
-1075 NDKDGIISE
+1075 DKDGIISE

-1098 LKIATQNA
+1098 LRIAKQNA

-1127 FDVGVETLLVDS
+1127 FDVGVETVLVES

-1165 HRRRQPVALLR
+1165 QRRRQPLALGR
-1176 LKGLAERE
+1176 LKTLAGLERK
-1184 PRIGWLKNGRSGKVA
+1184 IAWLRNERSGKVA

-1213 TLTRYE
+1213 TLIRFE
-1219 LVRPLRS
+1219 LIRPLRS
-1226 EFMLAR
+1226 EFILERNLA
-1232 DLEESAWEEVDQT
+1232 ESAWATIAEAA
-1245 VFDAA
+1245 FDAA
-1250 WQAEYEADANSLVSD
+1250 WQAEYEADANMLVAD
-1265 TLFLATGLLL
+1265 TLYLATGLLL

-1284 DLTVNRI
+1284 DLSVNRI
-1291 LDQAGNGWLGRR
+1291 LDETGNGWLGRR
-1303 IPEIYVEGVL
+1303 IPEIYVERVL
-1313 NKLGVAQRVD
+1313 DKLGVSDRVA
-1323 IAPEKLAEAILA
+1323 IAPDKLAQAILA
-1335 GRTYTAQHPLNVTI
+1335 GRSYTLKHPHNVTI

-1362 VGAEAAQLPSF
+1362 AGAEPAQLPGL

-1387 RLFIP
+1387 RVFVP
-1392 LEGAAAIVA
+1392 LDAAPAI
-1401 GLVA
+1401 LVRLLG

>member
-1 MQTIIDPVQGIFQAA
+1 MRMMTTLGEGLNLAA
-16 RSLEA
+16 RDIHTLITSDEA
-21 LIASGAPVSR
+21 ISR
-31 KHLNTAMEEAFGGDD
+31 TILNAAMQRAFGAND
-46 ASGAWTQRQS
+46 ATGAWTQRQS
-56 FDALETAMTLTLLSR
+56 FDALEAAVSLWVMQAPKEGDPKT
-71 AEATDIATEI
+71 
-81 SELASL
+81 ELANIASM
-87 VARLPTHTVR
+87 VARLPTQTVR
-97 SEEQYQLQQ
+97 SEEQYALQQ

-112 IAGLAAH
+112 IAWLSAYLAAVTRSD
-119 LAAIGLDDLVL
+119 IVL

-135 TGLLAAFARRAGA
+135 TGLLAAFAKRAGA
-148 RLQLNEYDPVRA
+148 TLQLNEYDPVRA
-160 GLLRSI
+160 SLLRLLFSGS
-166 FNDPEVTEH
+166 DVSEH

-181 TLRASDPR
+181 SLRAEDPR
-189 PSVILIN
+189 PSVLLIN
-196 PPFSMSLGRGEDR
+196 PPFSMSLGRGVDR
-209 NAAARHLASALNRLA
+209 NAAARHLASALNRLE

-237 APGPRMEQVFRTTLD
+237 AAGPRTEQVFRTTLD
-252 GMTVSMSLRLDSGAY
+252 GMRVVQSLRLDRGAY

-278 YVIDKLPGQ
+278 YVIDKLPGS
-287 LSCVTINRASAA
+287 LTCVTINRGTPA
-299 DLLAAIAAVPPRAA
+299 DLLDAIPMVPPRAI
-313 LAPMERDT
+313 LAPAD
-321 GARPA
+321 RPTSPRSS
-326 KLSLFRSVKSAV
+326 KLSLFRSVKSTT
-338 PRPVIIRAPQ
+338 PRPVIVRAPQ
-348 RNEVADVRYT
+348 RNEVADIGYI
-358 VLNEPA
+358 VLDEPA

-370 GVYSAYRPSR
+370 GVYSSYRPSR
-380 VAFTDAGEHPTL
+380 LMFTDAGEHPTM

-397 AMASINAPRPSYVP
+397 AMASINAPKPAYVP

-430 VVYAGEAW
+430 VVYAGDAW
-438 SRTLP
+438 SRELP

-449 PKLVQ
+449 PKSVQ
-454 LQESAEGRAYRCGFF
+454 LTETADGDSYRYGFF

-481 AAACIMDQWLRGKRK
+481 AAACIMDQWLRGKRR
-496 HLWISKNAPLLEDAR
+496 HIWISKNATLLEDAR

-524 IELSAWKI
+524 IELAAWKI
-532 GQTISAPEGIL
+532 NQPISSPEGIL
-543 FIPYGTLRSQRVDD
+543 FVPYGTLRSARVDE
-557 TRLDQIIEWAGDAFD
+557 TRLDQIIAWAGADFE

-592 MGKKDGSLQGI
+592 MGRKDGSLQGI
-603 AGVMLQNRLPDARVL
+603 AGVMLQNRLPRARVL

-644 AFGTREKFITEI
+644 AFANREKFITEI

-693 HDLTPDQIAIYDQY
+693 HDLSPDQIDVYDQY
-707 SDAWSIIHRNME
+707 SEAWSIIHRNME
-719 EALDYTG
+719 EALEITG
-726 IVDALEDAT
+726 IVDAIEDAT

-747 FEGAKQRFFGQ
+747 FESAKQRFFGQ

-767 LFPAIDAHLTD
+767 LFPAIDQHL
-778 NESVVIQLV
+778 NEEDSVVIQLV

-793 LDRRLADLEPDERE
+793 LDRRLADLDPQERE
-807 ALDIDLS
+807 ELDVDLS
-814 PRELCIDYLRRA
+814 PRELVIDYLARA
-826 FPTRQME
+826 FPTRQMV

-846 MFDTSGNAV
+846 MFDADGNAV
-855 YNERAEAA
+855 YNAQAEEA
-863 RDALVEHL
+863 RDALIEQL
-871 CALPP
+871 CALPA

-884 ILRFGADLVA
+884 ILRFGADMVA

-918 RSNLVETQAFMSG
+918 RSNLVETQAFMNG
-931 TKRVLVFSDAGGTGR
+931 TKRLLIFSDAGGTGR
-946 SYHASLD
+946 SYHASFD
-953 VKNQERRV
+953 VKNQARRV

-1012 LDSLGA
+1012 LDALGA

-1042 AKAALIDWYHLL
+1042 AKAALINWYHLL
-1054 VRGKLTSTTLSSF
+1054 VRGKLQSMSLKDF
-1067 ERESGLTL
+1067 ESASGLSLT
-1075 NDKDGIISE
+1075 DKDGIISE

-1098 LKIATQNA
+1098 LRIATQNA

-1121 AKEAGT
+1121 AKDAGT
-1127 FDVGVETLLVDS
+1127 FDVGVETLLVES

-1165 HRRRQPVALLR
+1165 QRRRQPLALAR
-1176 LKGLAERE
+1176 LKTMTQDK
-1184 PRIGWLKNGRSGKVA
+1184 RIAWLRNSRSGKVA

-1213 TLTRYE
+1213 TLIRYE

-1226 EFMLAR
+1226 EFILERNLA
-1232 DLEESAWEEVDQT
+1232 ESAWEDMSESN
-1245 VFDAA
+1245 FDAA
-1250 WQAEYEADANSLVSD
+1250 WQAEYEEDANGLVAD
-1265 TLFLATGLLL
+1265 TLYLATGLLL

-1284 DLTVNRI
+1284 DLSVMRI
-1291 LDQAGNGWLGRR
+1291 LDEAGNGWLGRR
-1303 IPEIYVEGVL
+1303 IPEIYVERVL
-1313 NKLGVAQRVD
+1313 DKLGVSDRVA
-1323 IAPEKLAEAILA
+1323 IAPDKLAQAILA
-1335 GRTYTAQHPLNVTI
+1335 GRSYTVKHPLNATI
-1349 KTSRVNGQKRLEI
+1349 KTSRVNGHKRLEI
-1362 VGAEAAQLPSF
+1362 AGVEAAQLPGL

-1387 RLFIP
+1387 RVFIP
-1392 LEGAAAIVA
+1392 LDAASAILA
-1401 GLVA
+1401 RLLA

>member
-1 MQTIIDPVQGIFQAA
+1 MRMMTTLGEGLNLAA
-16 RSLEA
+16 RDIHS
-21 LIASGAPVSR
+21 LIASDQPITRAT
-31 KHLNTAMEEAFGGDD
+31 LNTAMERAFGASD
-46 ASGAWTQRQS
+46 ATGAWSQRQS
-56 FDALETAMTLTLLSR
+56 FDALEAAVSLWVMQAPKEGDPKT
-71 AEATDIATEI
+71 
-81 SELASL
+81 ELANIAAM
-87 VARLPTHTVR
+87 VARLPTQTVR
-97 SEEQYQLQQ
+97 SEEQYALQQ
-106 FSTPAD
+106 FSTPSD
-112 IAGLAAH
+112 IAWLTAYLAAVTPSD
-119 LAAIGLDDLVL
+119 IVL

-135 TGLLAAFARRAGA
+135 TGLLAAFAKRAGA
-148 RLQLNEYDPVRA
+148 TLQLNEYDPVRA
-160 GLLRSI
+160 SLLRLLFSGS
-166 FNDPEVTEH
+166 DVSEH

-181 TLRASDPR
+181 SLRAEDPR
-189 PSVILIN
+189 PSVLLIN
-196 PPFSMSLGRGEDR
+196 PPFSMSLGRGVDR
-209 NAAARHLASALNRLA
+209 NAAARHLASALNRLE

-237 APGPRMEQVFRTTLD
+237 APGPRTEQVFRTTLD
-252 GMTVSMSLRLDSGAY
+252 GMRVVQSLRLDRGAY

-278 YVIDKLPGQ
+278 YVIDKLPGS
-287 LSCVTINRASAA
+287 LTCVTINRVTPA
-299 DLLAAIAAVPPRAA
+299 DLLDAIPMVPPRAI
-313 LAPMERDT
+313 LAPAD
-321 GARPA
+321 RPTSPRSS
-326 KLSLFRSVKSAV
+326 KLSLFRSVKSTT
-338 PRPVIIRAPQ
+338 PRPVIVRAPQ
-348 RNEVADVRYT
+348 RNEVADIGYI
-358 VLNEPA
+358 VLDEPA

-370 GVYSAYRPSR
+370 GVYSSYRPSR
-380 VAFTDAGEHPTL
+380 LMFTDAGEHPTM

-397 AMASINAPRPSYVP
+397 AMASINAPKPAYVP

-430 VVYAGEAW
+430 VVYAGDAW
-438 SRTLP
+438 SRELP

-449 PKLVQ
+449 PKSVQ
-454 LQESAEGRAYRCGFF
+454 LTETADGDSYRYGFF

-481 AAACIMDQWLRGKRK
+481 AAACIMDQWLRGKRR
-496 HLWISKNAPLLEDAR
+496 HIWISKNATLLEDAR

-524 IELSAWKI
+524 IELAAWKI
-532 GQTISAPEGIL
+532 NQPISSPEGIL
-543 FIPYGTLRSQRVDD
+543 FVPYGTLRSARVDE
-557 TRLDQIIEWAGDAFD
+557 TRLDQIIAWAGADFE

-592 MGKKDGSLQGI
+592 MGRKDGSLQGI
-603 AGVMLQNRLPDARVL
+603 AGVMLQNLLPKSRVL

-644 AFGTREKFITEI
+644 AFANREKFITEI

-693 HDLTPDQIAIYDQY
+693 HDLSPDQIDVYDQY
-707 SDAWSIIHRNME
+707 SEAWSIIHRNME
-719 EALDYTG
+719 EALEITG
-726 IVDALEDAT
+726 IVDAIEDAT

-747 FEGAKQRFFGQ
+747 FESAKQRFFGQ

-767 LFPAIDAHLTD
+767 LFPAIDQHLNKD
-778 NESVVIQLV
+778 DSVVIQLV

-793 LDRRLADLEPDERE
+793 LDRRLADLDPQERE
-807 ALDIDLS
+807 ELDVDLS
-814 PRELCIDYLRRA
+814 PRELVIDYLARA
-826 FPTRQME
+826 FPTRQMV
-833 EYQDDTGETRSRP
+833 EYLDDTGETRSRP
-846 MFDTSGNAV
+846 MFDADGNAV
-855 YNERAEAA
+855 YNAQAEEA
-863 RDALVEHL
+863 RDALIEQL
-871 CALPP
+871 CALPA

-884 ILRFGADLVA
+884 ILRFGADMVA

-918 RSNLVETQAFMSG
+918 RSNLVETQAFMNG
-931 TKRVLVFSDAGGTGR
+931 TKRLLIFSDAGGTGR

-953 VKNQERRV
+953 VKNQARRV

-1012 LDSLGA
+1012 LDALGA

-1042 AKAALIDWYHLL
+1042 AKAALINWYHLL
-1054 VRGKLTSTTLSSF
+1054 VRGKLQSMSLKDF
-1067 ERESGLTL
+1067 ERASGLSLT
-1075 NDKDGIISE
+1075 DKDGIISE

-1098 LKIATQNA
+1098 LRIATQNA

-1121 AKEAGT
+1121 AKDAGT
-1127 FDVGVETLLVDS
+1127 FDVGVETLIVES
-1139 CELLGDTIIRT
+1139 CQLLGDTIIRT

-1165 HRRRQPVALLR
+1165 HRRRQPLALAR
-1176 LKGLAERE
+1176 LKAMTQDK
-1184 PRIGWLKNGRSGKVA
+1184 RIAWLRNSRSGKVA

-1213 TLTRYE
+1213 TLIRYE

-1226 EFMLAR
+1226 EFILERNLA
-1232 DLEESAWEEVDQT
+1232 ESAWEDLAEAN
-1245 VFDAA
+1245 FDAA
-1250 WQAEYEADANSLVSD
+1250 WQAEYAEDANGLVAD
-1265 TLFLATGLLL
+1265 TLYLATGLLL

-1284 DLTVNRI
+1284 DLSVMRI
-1291 LDQAGNGWLGRR
+1291 LDEAGNGWLGRR
-1303 IPEIYVEGVL
+1303 IPEIYVERVL
-1313 NKLGVAQRVD
+1313 DKLGVSDRVA
-1323 IAPEKLAEAILA
+1323 IAPDKLAQAILA
-1335 GRTYTAQHPLNVTI
+1335 GRSYTVKHPLNATI
-1349 KTSRVNGQKRLEI
+1349 KTSRVNGHKRLEI
-1362 VGAEAAQLPSF
+1362 AGVEAAQLPGL

-1387 RLFIP
+1387 RVFVP
-1392 LEGAAAIVA
+1392 LDAAASILA
-1401 GLVA
+1401 RLLA